1 MEDASSPP
9 ARTGRPE
16 PATHAPHASEAAPAR
31 TLLAFVSTAEHDP
44 NAPAPATDAPLRVAV
59 VAEVCLYREGVAQS
73 LARRP
78 EAVVT
83 DTAGCRADA
92 LELLRRA
99 APQVLLLD
107 MGTPGA
113 REVIAAARTMAPQT
127 RVVALAITESEEG
140 VLACAEAGVAGYVT
154 RDASIDDLLGTL
166 LAVARGELVCPPAI
180 AASLFRHVGTLS
192 ARRAEPAPDVL
203 TPRER
208 EIAALIEQGLSN
220 KEISRRLSIGLS
232 TVKNHVH
239 NVLEKLHVPRRGA
252 AAARLRPPPNEHAGA
267 GPA

>member
-1 MEDASSPP
+1 VPLP
-9 ARTGRPE
+9 AAG
-16 PATHAPHASEAAPAR
+16 
-31 TLLAFVSTAEHDP
+31 
-44 NAPAPATDAPLRVAV
+44 APLRVAV

-73 LARRP
+73 LMRRP

-83 DTAGCRADA
+83 ATAGCRADA
-92 LELLRRA
+92 LELLRHG

-107 MGTPGA
+107 LGIAGA
-113 REVIAAARTMAPQT
+113 GDVIAAARTLAPET
-127 RVVALAITESEEG
+127 RIVALAITESEEG
-140 VLACAEAGVAGYVT
+140 VLACAEAGVAGYLT
-154 RDASIDDLLGTL
+154 RDASMDDLLGTL
-166 LAVARGELVCPPAI
+166 LSVARGELVCPPAI

-208 EIAALIEQGLSN
+208 EIAALIRLGMSN

-252 AAARLRPPPNEHAGA
+252 AAARMGVADAHAGA
-267 GPA
+267 G

>member
-1 MEDASSPP
+1 MSTAQHAPDAPS
-9 ARTGRPE
+9 
-16 PATHAPHASEAAPAR
+16 PAT
-31 TLLAFVSTAEHDP
+31 
-44 NAPAPATDAPLRVAV
+44 NAPLRVAV

-83 DTAGCRADA
+83 DTAGCRAGA
-92 LELLRRA
+92 LDLLRRA

-113 REVIAAARTMAPQT
+113 REVIAAARTLAPQT
-127 RVVALAITESEEG
+127 RIVALAITESEEG

-154 RDASIDDLLGTL
+154 RDASMDDLLGTL

-252 AAARLRPPPNEHAGA
+252 AAARMRPPPNEHAGA
-267 GPA
+267 GQA